1 MMTAQGSL
9 PEFHP
14 VLDDA
19 LFEEF
24 RFADCPLQAI
34 SGLTTIVVRALD
46 EPHLEWVFHLDVLV
60 ARRVG
65 TYYEARL
72 LRRVVPICATSHD
85 W

>member
-1 MMTAQGSL
+1 
-9 PEFHP
+9 
-14 VLDDA
+14 
-19 LFEEF
+19 
-24 RFADCPLQAI
+24 
-34 SGLTTIVVRALD
+34 VVRALD